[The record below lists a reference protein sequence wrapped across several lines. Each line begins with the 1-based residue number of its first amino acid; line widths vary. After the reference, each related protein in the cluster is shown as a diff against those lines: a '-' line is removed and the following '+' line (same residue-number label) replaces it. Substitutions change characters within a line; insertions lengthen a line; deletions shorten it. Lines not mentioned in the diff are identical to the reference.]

1 MKSSG
6 IYNKLIRVFVLQ
18 MLFISLITVL
28 GVYAAALVVEKVM
41 IKTALEGEATHFWH
55 LLDKNPSQTSPHTD
69 NLRGYL
75 AIDGDFSQVPAA
87 LQTQPLGFGRVTLEG
102 REPILYIEQKDQYK
116 LFLVFDEQSVRALS
130 FYFGVIPLS
139 LILIVIYVSAWLTYR
154 ASRQSLSPMVSLAQT
169 MQQFDITKDDLD
181 SLHLDHYTHGG
192 INQEVRVLADSLKEF
207 TLKLKQQL
215 QRERQF
221 TRDVSHELRTPLAV
235 IRGSLDVLEKQ
246 KDLQPR
252 QQRVVNRMQ
261 TTAADMLSLIETLLL
276 LARETE
282 QQSLHKE
289 SVCINHITATLIDQI
304 GQTHNPDNHITL
316 ELQSHATL
324 YIEATPKAADIV
336 LSNLLRNACNYTH
349 QGGVIVVIDHDSVII
364 QDSGEGIAA
373 DKINV
378 ITQPF
383 QRDNKEQTEGFGL
396 GLDIVSRLCERFD
409 WQLTINSTLG
419 QGTGVKIQ
427 F

>member
-6 IYNKLIRVFVLQ
+6 IYKKLVRVFILQ

-28 GVYAAALVVEKVM
+28 GVYAAALVVDKVM
-41 IKTALEGEATHFWH
+41 IRTALEDEAAHFWQ
-55 LLDKNPSQTSPHTD
+55 LLEENPLQESPHTD

-75 AIDGDFSQVPAA
+75 MIGSDQSHVPKE
-87 LQTQPLGFGRVTLEG
+87 LQTQDLGFGRVTLAG
-102 REPILYIEQKDQYK
+102 KKPILYIEQKGQYT
-116 LFLVFDEQSVRALS
+116 LYLVFDEQSVRALS
-130 FYFGVIPLS
+130 FYFGVVPLS
-139 LILIVIYVSAWLTYR
+139 LVLIVIYVSAWFTYR

-181 SLHLDHYTHGG
+181 SLQLDHYTQVG
-192 INQEVRVLADSLKEF
+192 INEEVRVLAESLKEF

-235 IRGSLDVLEKQ
+235 IRGSLDLLEKHH
-246 KDLQPR
+246 DLKPT
-252 QQRVVNRMQ
+252 QQRAVNRMQ
-261 TTAADMLSLIETLLL
+261 TTAADMLSLIETLLM

-282 QQSLHKE
+282 QQSLQRE
-289 SVCINHITATLIDQI
+289 SICINTIAASLIEQI
-304 GQTHNPDNHITL
+304 GQTHNTDNHVKL
-316 ELQSHATL
+316 VLKNNAMLH
-324 YIEATPKAADIV
+324 IETAPKAADIV

-349 QGGVIVVIDHDSVII
+349 HGEVTVII
-364 QDSGEGIAA
+364 DQSSIVIQDNGEGISA
-373 DKINV
+373 DKISL
-378 ITQPF
+378 ITLPF

-409 WQLTINSTLG
+409 WQLTINSKLG